1 MAFLQKNV
9 NVFLMIL
16 VLFVAAALAG
26 SSAYYQ
32 DTFKKIN
39 TKFESTATNL
49 STCETDLTS
58 YQSNLQKTIQTL
70 NTTSQDIRKYDEL
83 YSAKATELSST
94 QDVLNDTSAKL
105 KTAQI
110 DLTEAEALKDKYKR
124 DFEKQVTENADLR
137 EQNSLLSAQNTQLQS
152 ESLSY
157 SSRLSAANNCIST
170 FVQDYTNI
178 LDPGVIDD
186 IDSCEK

>member
-16 VLFVAAALAG
+16 VLFVAGALAG

-32 DTFKKIN
+32 NTFKKIN
-39 TKFESTATNL
+39 TKYEDTATNL
-49 STCETDLTS
+49 STCQADVES
-58 YQSNLQKTIQTL
+58 YQANLQKTMASL

-83 YSAKATELSST
+83 YSAKSTELSTTQTALDDIST
-94 QDVLNDTSAKL
+94 QL

-110 DLTEAEALKDKYKR
+110 ERAEAAALKDKYKR
-124 DFEKQVTENADLR
+124 DYETELSTNADLR
-137 EQNSLLSAQNTQLQS
+137 EDNSILTAQKAILQTEANT
-152 ESLSY
+152 Y
-157 SSRLSAANNCIST
+157 SSRLSSSNSCISSL
-170 FVQDYTNI
+170 VQDYTGI
-178 LDPGVIDD
+178 LDPGVIDE